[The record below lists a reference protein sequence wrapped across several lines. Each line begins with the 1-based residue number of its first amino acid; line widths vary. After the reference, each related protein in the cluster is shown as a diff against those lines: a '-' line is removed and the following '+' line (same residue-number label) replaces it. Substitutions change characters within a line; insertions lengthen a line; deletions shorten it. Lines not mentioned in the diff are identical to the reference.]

1 MSYLLVSNGDQHQLA
16 LLNTAD
22 LSLAT
27 QFDVPGRVAVL
38 GTSGSGRFGFA
49 VHRDDN
55 AVTIIDG
62 HTGQHL
68 DTVEMAGQPTHF
80 HAHADTIV
88 IFNDGSGTVTLF
100 SEERLQAG
108 DTTPQHIAVGDA
120 DHGSAVVIDDILL
133 AGFLRKGTVVAYD
146 ITNGEQIDQL
156 DCCPVLHGATQ
167 LGQTALFGCGNGVL
181 CIQVNGCSLSA
192 SKINNPPDSPKKVRV
207 GLFADDPQQE
217 QVLGN
222 WGSGLMVIDPNEM
235 RMQPLK
241 LSDHPLKF
249 AYDATG
255 NCVLILDTAGN
266 LHKADPVAREI
277 MQTVHLFSA
286 VSTPKGPDK
295 VARPSFAHDERFVYA
310 IAPNEKYLAAVA
322 VATLSTMSA
331 VNLNFTPASIV
342 CLCDKI

>member
-16 LLNTAD
+16 LLSASD
-22 LSLAT
+22 LTLAT

-62 HTGQHL
+62 HTGQRL
-68 DTVEMAGQPTHF
+68 DTVEMAEQPTHF
-80 HAHADTIV
+80 HAHADAIV
-88 IFNDGSGTVTLF
+88 IFNDGSGTVSLF
-100 SEERLQAG
+100 SEKRLQAA
-108 DTTPQHIAVGDA
+108 DTTPQHIVVGDA

-133 AGFLRKGTVVAYD
+133 AGFLRKGSVVAYD
-146 ITNGEQIDQL
+146 LMNGEQIDQF

-167 LGQTALFGCGNGVL
+167 LGQTALFGCGDGVL
-181 CIQVNGCSLSA
+181 CVQVNGRSLFA
-192 SKINNPPDSPKKVRV
+192 SKITNPPDSPKKVRV

-222 WGSGLMVIDPNEM
+222 WGSGLMVIDPNAM
-235 RMQPLK
+235 RMQPLE
-241 LSDHPLKF
+241 LPDHPLKF

-255 NCVLILDTAGN
+255 NCVLVLDTAGN
-266 LHKADPVAREI
+266 LHKIDPVACEI
-277 MQTVHLFSA
+277 VQTVHLFSA

-310 IAPNEKYLAAVA
+310 IAPNEKYLAAVE
-322 VATLSTMSA
+322 VNTLSTASA
-331 VNLNFTPASIV
+331 VFLDFTPASIV
-342 CLCDKI
+342 CLCEEV